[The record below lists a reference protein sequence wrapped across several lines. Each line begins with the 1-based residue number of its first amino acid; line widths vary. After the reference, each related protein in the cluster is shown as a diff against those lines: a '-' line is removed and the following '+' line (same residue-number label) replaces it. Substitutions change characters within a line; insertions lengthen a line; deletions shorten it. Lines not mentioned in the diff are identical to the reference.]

1 MRIRV
6 WGSDVCSSDL
16 SNEIRRA
23 RRGVEGTIPG
33 GFGYKF
39 EADFADNGVEL
50 MDALLT
56 YKAKGLT
63 FTVGQHNNFQG
74 LEELS
79 SSNDTS
85 FLERAA
91 FTDAFG
97 FQRRLGLSA
106 QYQTRSEENTS
117 ELQ

>member
-1 MRIRV
+1 MRRRPPITTLTDTLFPDTKLFRSE
-6 WGSDVCSSDL
+6 GDV
-16 SNEIRRA
+16 
-23 RRGVEGTIPG
+23 
-33 GFGYKF
+33 
-39 EADFADNGVEL
+39 ADNGVER
-50 MDALLT
+50 MDAILT

-74 LEELS
+74 LGELS

-97 FQRRLGLSA
+97 FQRRLGLDRQSP
-106 QYQTRSEENTS
+106 RLNSS
-117 ELQ
+117 H

>member
-1 MRIRV
+1 
-6 WGSDVCSSDL
+6 
-16 SNEIRRA
+16 
-23 RRGVEGTIPG
+23 
-33 GFGYKF
+33 
-39 EADFADNGVEL
+39 
-50 MDALLT
+50 MDAILP

-63 FTVGQHNNFQG
+63 FTVGQHNHFQG

-91 FTDAFG
+91 FTDARG

-106 QYQTRSEENTS
+106 QYQTRAPM
-117 ELQ
+117 LQGGPFSSNVEDLADDAKNVFGFKGRFASAPNLGEAHPTIADTPP